1 MVESSFSDK
10 LECLQYRPLY
20 AYVYVDIH
28 TLLQMDLMINNSRQ
42 KIWIMLL

>member
-1 MVESSFSDK
+1 MVESSFSGK
-10 LECLQYRPLY
+10 LECLQYIPLY

-42 KIWIMLL
+42 KI